1 MEALKEINKNLM
13 NLRTSLITV
22 VIVITSGLAGIVLT
36 KSFSTVNILLLVIP
50 GIYFDII
57 FLQNILSVNNK
68 INDNIRRMKI
78 DS

>member
-1 MEALKEINKNLM
+1 MEVLSEINKNLM

-57 FLQNILSVNNK
+57 FLQNILSINNR
-68 INDNIRRMKI
+68 IDNNIRKLQ
-78 DS
+78 DE

>member
-1 MEALKEINKNLM
+1 MEVLSEINKNLM

-36 KSFSTVNILLLVIP
+36 KSFSSINILLLVIP

-57 FLQNILSVNNK
+57 FLQNILSINNR
-68 INDNIRRMKI
+68 IDNNIRRLQ
-78 DS
+78 DE

>member
-1 MEALKEINKNLM
+1 MEVLSEINKNLM

>member
-1 MEALKEINKNLM
+1 MEVLSEINKNLM

-57 FLQNILSVNNK
+57 FLQNILSINNR
-68 INDNIRRMKI
+68 IDNNLRRLQ
-78 DS
+78 DE

>member
-57 FLQNILSVNNK
+57 FLQNILSINNR
-68 INDNIRRMKI
+68 IDNNLRRLQ
-78 DS
+78 DE

>member
-1 MEALKEINKNLM
+1 MEVLSEINKNLM

-57 FLQNILSVNNK
+57 FLQNILSINNR
-68 INDNIRRMKI
+68 IDNNIRRLQ
-78 DS
+78 DE

>member
-1 MEALKEINKNLM
+1 MEVLSEINKNLM
-13 NLRTSLITV
+13 NLRTSLIIV

-57 FLQNILSVNNK
+57 FLQNILSINNR
-68 INDNIRRMKI
+68 IDNNLRRLQ
-78 DS
+78 DE